1 MTELATSIIAAVTA
15 FLGGGAAV
23 GVIQTVAARR
33 KTSAEATQINSDIEL
48 TEFRELR
55 DELRLQRDEERQ
67 GRQQVLAKLSVMEQ
81 RDQIKTDYIY
91 ELRSH
96 IFKEMPP
103 PPPPW
108 PQFPESTTLPSS
120 VPTPTEG

>member
-23 GVIQTVAARR
+23 GVVQTVAARR

-48 TEFRELR
+48 AEFRELR
-55 DELRLQRDEERQ
+55 DELRLQRDEERES
-67 GRQQVLAKLSVMEQ
+67 RRLVMAKLTVMEH

-108 PQFPESTTLPSS
+108 PVFPESQSS
-120 VPTPTEG
+120 PPEVP